1 MGRGSGAGSGFT
13 SVFRP
18 PSYQPYFE
26 GRSRN
31 LTFTVCNFAFILLA
45 PFTLSNFQA
54 SDFSSR
60 RQLCNNFYKVLFMSN
75 KACFN
80 YFKFQVQIVIKVGT
94 LL

>member
-18 PSYQPYFE
+18 PSYQPSFE

-45 PFTLSNFQA
+45 PFTLSNF
-54 SDFSSR
+54 
-60 RQLCNNFYKVLFMSN
+60 
-75 KACFN
+75 
-80 YFKFQVQIVIKVGT
+80 
-94 LL
+94 